1 MVGVASIWVVSPII
15 VVCYVRG
22 ALLTHELMHMR
33 RPERVVWTVRMMMLF
48 DTPLGLGYREYQDI
62 HLRHHREPA
71 TVSDPEF
78 HQIKGGRI
86 RAFLAA
92 MVASEVAVVRWV
104 ATQGIGPR
112 LRREACIRAFFML
125 TLAALAPA
133 VFLRYWI
140 ILRLTIGVS
149 NYMFHH
155 VLHYRSGHGRDGHGR
170 DGHERDER
178 PERGHDRLG
187 NGEYGTFPLRL
198 PGPLDAVLRVVLS
211 SRLAPVLCDHDAH
224 HAWPGVKARCLP
236 GLLSVYPLRVG
247 PSEVPR

>member
-1 MVGVASIWVVSPII
+1 MAAIHVVLGLAMMGVVSIWVVSPVL

-22 ALLTHELMHMR
+22 ALLTHELMHVR
-33 RPERVVWTVRMMMLF
+33 RPERVAWTVRMMMLF

-62 HLRHHREPA
+62 HLRHHRDPA
-71 TVSDPEF
+71 TVTDPEF

-104 ATQGIGPR
+104 ATRGIGPS
-112 LRREACIRAFFML
+112 LRAEACIRAFFML

-155 VLHYRSGHGRDGHGR
+155 VLHYRNRRERANRGR
-170 DGHERDER
+170 
-178 PERGHDRLG
+178 DRLG
-187 NGEYGTFPLRL
+187 HGEYGTFPLRL
-198 PGPLDAVLRVVLS
+198 PWPLDAGLRVVLG

-224 HAWPGVKARCLP
+224 HAWPGVKAGRLP
-236 GLLSVYPLRVG
+236 GLLSVYPSKDKS
-247 PSEVPR
+247 PEVPRC